1 MLVVIPLEV
10 KVRELISKIF
20 LAYKILKEKKKF
32 EILIGPQRLL
42 FNRINT
48 FENSIYFDKNTFH
61 KRLGKNFEIKK
72 NFLCMLDEEG
82 PVYLFDD
89 IGKKFRYSTEQLR
102 KIDNFYFWGKKD
114 LSNLNKK
121 FYLYKN
127 RLKITGHPK
136 FDILKN
142 PYNKV
147 FSKEL
152 DYIKNKYGNFVFFVS
167 SFEDDSE
174 IAKGRNFSIIKEIYK
189 HKSHNFLNKKKKI

>member
-1 MLVVIPLEV
+1 M
-10 KVRELISKIF
+10 
-20 LAYKILKEKKKF
+20 
-32 EILIGPQRLL
+32 
-42 FNRINT
+42 
-48 FENSIYFDKNTFH
+48 
-61 KRLGKNFEIKK
+61 
-72 NFLCMLDEEG
+72 
-82 PVYLFDD
+82 
-89 IGKKFRYSTEQLR
+89 RYSVEQLK

-136 FDILKN
+136 FDILKK

-167 SFEDDSE
+167 SFE
-174 IAKGRNFSIIKEIYK
+174 
-189 HKSHNFLNKKKKI
+189 LN

>member
-72 NFLCMLDEEG
+72 NFLCM
-82 PVYLFDD
+82 
-89 IGKKFRYSTEQLR
+89 
-102 KIDNFYFWGKKD
+102 
-114 LSNLNKK
+114 
-121 FYLYKN
+121 
-127 RLKITGHPK
+127 
-136 FDILKN
+136 
-142 PYNKV
+142 
-147 FSKEL
+147 
-152 DYIKNKYGNFVFFVS
+152 
-167 SFEDDSE
+167 
-174 IAKGRNFSIIKEIYK
+174 
-189 HKSHNFLNKKKKI
+189 